1 MQMKEEIMASK
12 STVPVTKERSILPRF
27 EGFPLASLQREID
40 RLFEDFSHGFG
51 RLGGFKSGELVPSM
65 NVSETD
71 GEIEFTA
78 ELPGMEEKDVEVTL
92 ADNILT
98 IRGEKKA
105 EKEEKEKD
113 YRLLERTFGSFSR
126 SFEVP
131 SGIEPSAVKATIDKG
146 VLTVKFPKPAQPEA
160 KKIDVNAAA

>member
-1 MQMKEEIMASK
+1 MKTK
-12 STVPVTKERSILPRF
+12 SVVPVTKERSLFPRL
-27 EGFPLASLQREID
+27 EDFPLSSLQREVD
-40 RLFEDFSHGFG
+40 RLFDDFSQGFG
-51 RLGGFKSGELVPSM
+51 RFTGFKSGGLVPSM

-92 ADNILT
+92 ADNVLT
-98 IRGEKKA
+98 IRGEKKS

-113 YRLLERTFGSFSR
+113 YRVMERSFGSFSR

-131 SGIEPSAVKATIDKG
+131 GGVAPSAIKATIDKG

-160 KKIDVNAAA
+160 KKIEVKAAA

>member
-1 MQMKEEIMASK
+1 MTSK
-12 STVPVTKERSILPRF
+12 STVPVTKERGIFPRF
-27 EGFPLASLQREID
+27 EGFPLTSLHREID
-40 RLFEDFSHGFG
+40 RLFEDFSRGFG
-51 RLGGFKSGELVPSM
+51 RFTGFKSGELVPSM

-78 ELPGMEEKDVEVTL
+78 EIPGMEEQDVEVTL
-92 ADNILT
+92 ADSILT

-113 YRLLERTFGSFSR
+113 YRLVERSFGSFSR

-131 SGIEPSAVKATIDKG
+131 SGVDPSAIKATIDMG
-146 VLTVKFPKPAQPEA
+146 VLTVKFPKPAQAEA
-160 KKIDVNAAA
+160 KKIDVKAAA

>member
-1 MQMKEEIMASK
+1 MTK
-12 STVPVTKERSILPRF
+12 SVPVTRERGFFPTLGS
-27 EGFPLASLQREID
+27 FPLASLHREID
-40 RLFEDFSHGFG
+40 RLFNDFSQEFG
-51 RLGGFKSGELVPSM
+51 RFPTLRSGGMMPCT
-65 NVSETD
+65 NVCESD

-92 ADNILT
+92 SDNVLT

-113 YRLLERTFGSFSR
+113 YRLVERTFGSFSR

-131 SGIEPSAVKATIDKG
+131 PGIDPSAVKATIDKG
-146 VLTVKFPKPAQPEA
+146 VLTVKFPKPAQPAA
-160 KKIDVNAAA
+160 KKIAVKAAA

>member
-1 MQMKEEIMASK
+1 
-12 STVPVTKERSILPRF
+12 
-27 EGFPLASLQREID
+27 
-40 RLFEDFSHGFG
+40 
-51 RLGGFKSGELVPSM
+51 M

-105 EKEEKEKD
+105 EKEEKEQD
-113 YRLLERTFGSFSR
+113 YRLVERSFGSFSR

-131 SGIEPSAVKATIDKG
+131 RGVEPSAIKATIDKG
-146 VLTVKFPKPAQPEA
+146 VLTVKFPKPAQAEA
-160 KKIDVNAAA
+160 KKIDVKAAA

>member
-1 MQMKEEIMASK
+1 MTSK
-12 STVPVTKERSILPRF
+12 STVPVTKERKSISPWPTTPSLS
-27 EGFPLASLQREID
+27 SLQREID
-40 RLFEDFSHGFG
+40 RLFADFSRGFG
-51 RLGGFKSGELVPSM
+51 SFTGFKSGGLVPSM

-78 ELPGMEEKDVEVTL
+78 ELPGMEAKDIEVTL
-92 ADNILT
+92 SDNILT
-98 IRGEKKA
+98 IRGEKKS

-113 YRLLERTFGSFSR
+113 YHLVERSFGSFSR

-131 SGIEPSAVKATIDKG
+131 SGAAPSAIKATMDKG

-160 KKIDVNAAA
+160 KKIEIKAAA

>member
-1 MQMKEEIMASK
+1 MKSI
-12 STVPVTKERSILPRF
+12 VPVARERGIFPRF
-27 EGFPLASLQREID
+27 EGFPLTSLRREID
-40 RLFEDFSHGFG
+40 RLFDDFSPGLGRFSGFG
-51 RLGGFKSGELVPSM
+51 SGGLVPSM
-65 NVSETD
+65 NVCESD

-92 ADNILT
+92 SDNVLT

-113 YRLLERTFGSFSR
+113 YRLIERSFGSFSR

-131 SGIEPSAVKATIDKG
+131 PGIEPSAVKATIDKG
-146 VLTVKFPKPAQPEA
+146 VLTVKFPKPARAEA
-160 KKIDVNAAA
+160 KKIAVKVAA

>member
-1 MQMKEEIMASK
+1 MKTK
-12 STVPVTKERSILPRF
+12 SEVPVTRESGAP
-27 EGFPLASLQREID
+27 GQVGHFPLFSLHREID
-40 RLFEDFSHGFG
+40 RLFDDFSQGFG
-51 RLGGFKSGELVPSM
+51 RFSGFKSGGMVPSM
-65 NVSETD
+65 NISETD

-105 EKEEKEKD
+105 EKDEKKKD
-113 YRLLERTFGSFSR
+113 YRLVERSYGSFSR

-131 SGIEPSAVKATIDKG
+131 AGVDPSAIKATIDKG
-146 VLTVKFPKPAQPEA
+146 VLTVSFPKPAKANE
-160 KKIDVNAAA
+160 KKIKVQAAA